1 MFYMS
6 GIHQTSHIKLQQL
19 LLLKTVEK
27 YLETVWQNLF

>member
-19 LLLKTVEK
+19 LLLTVDK
-27 YLETVWQNLF
+27 YLETVCQNVF